1 MVSGVGAVLTNVPR
15 VSQCADTT
23 RIAFGFSVTDFPMA
37 LQLRVYELSSSAFI
51 GLPCPTKNTGI
62 FDVLLKESVI
72 FFSSCKFMALAAN
85 GIREIPLINFLR
97 SIDVQNYTTL
107 NQFILI

>member
-23 RIAFGFSVTDFPMA
+23 RIAFGFSVTDFPIA

-62 FDVLLKESVI
+62 FDVELNESVI
-72 FFSSCKFMALAAN
+72 FFSSCKFIALAAN
-85 GIREIPLINFLR
+85 GNKVTPLINFLR
-97 SIDVQNYTTL
+97 
-107 NQFILI
+107 FIKAQS